1 MARPGLIRET
11 KGGGGRAK
19 RLGVSTQCVEIGR
32 PELVGGKASKAG
44 AQPPHSPQLR
54 GLWRQWT
61 TASPSLVCSLSLS
74 LVLFLTSGHAE
85 PGSFASRLPS
95 RPHHTQISRVHGTTP
110 PPHFLSVQLA
120 LHANTFIWMLKTSEK
135 SRLTQTLLAHPW
147 QPLGSV
153 SFWLRTT
160 TWHI

>member
-1 MARPGLIRET
+1 M
-11 KGGGGRAK
+11 
-19 RLGVSTQCVEIGR
+19 STQCVEVGR

-44 AQPPHSPQLR
+44 VQPPHSPQLR

-61 TASPSLVCSLSLS
+61 TASPSLALS

-95 RPHHTQISRVHGTTP
+95 QPHHTQISWVHGTTP
-110 PPHFLSVQLA
+110 PAHFLSVQLA
-120 LHANTFIWMLKTSEK
+120 LCANTFIWMLETSEK
-135 SRLTQTLLAHPW
+135 SRLTQTLLAHHW